1 MKDATTMAYFKEH
14 GWKWGF
20 VEEGERPKP
29 RPTHWKYGASHMMI
43 PTLTADLYDVIKE
56 VHV

>member
-1 MKDATTMAYFKEH
+1 MSQDAKSYFKEH
-14 GWKWGF
+14 GWSWYIKGQD
-20 VEEGERPKP
+20 ELPPPP